1 MSSTRTIDPIWWGS
15 STQQQ
20 AVTHANPTNGRWVIS
35 FETSANETNG
45 VFQLISFGQTGW
57 CLTEPTSGNQLYTAP
72 CVNTPGSDAD
82 KRQNWGLIAPSGST
96 NGRYA
101 LVSNYDGKCA
111 DVLNNSDYDGA
122 WVGAWTCNSTYGSTN
137 QQWTLTDG
145 DGSVSG
151 LSKWP
156 LSTIV
161 PAQLAKEYIG
171 GLARQALQRKTP
183 GSVTFCNWGAYVAWA
198 TVNYA
203 RLTPSMGFQNG
214 WQTPDLLLDQC
225 SSLPIPAGE
234 GLSAQ
239 ITIHLHAAQG
249 NLIAAT
255 YFLTAA
261 YTKTTFQFYG
271 NTCSPSFGVDANDDL
286 SVLLTNVVN
295 ANIGGTCN
303 TPSKDVGNLP
313 SKVSAVQSTVDTNL
327 AALNQQLGIT
337 R

>member
-1 MSSTRTIDPIWWGS
+1 METQHDCDARSSRKRHRLRAVLVVGVLAAMAWAPGVVSVSSASAAPVAASLDGESDLLLRVSVGDEQHADDSTRSGGAAAPS
-15 STQQQ
+15 SRPC
-20 AVTHANPTNGRWVIS
+20 THANPTNGKVGDL

-45 VFQLISFGQTGW
+45 VSSAHL
-57 CLTEPTSGNQLYTAP
+57 
-72 CVNTPGSDAD
+72 VPGSAGMVSDRAHQRQPVLYGAMCEYAGQPDAD
-82 KRQNWGLIAPSGST
+82 KRQNWGLIT
-96 NGRYA
+96 QWQHQRTVRT
-101 LVSNYDGKCA
+101 VSNYDGKCA

-183 GSVTFCNWGAYVAWA
+183 GSVTFCNWRAYVAWA

-214 WQTPDLLLDQC
+214 SRPPTSC
-225 SSLPIPAGE
+225 SISVRRCPSPRGRASPRKSPFTSTRLR
-234 GLSAQ
+234 
-239 ITIHLHAAQG
+239 
-249 NLIAAT
+249 AT
-255 YFLTAA
+255 
-261 YTKTTFQFYG
+261 
-271 NTCSPSFGVDANDDL
+271 
-286 SVLLTNVVN
+286 
-295 ANIGGTCN
+295 
-303 TPSKDVGNLP
+303 
-313 SKVSAVQSTVDTNL
+313 
-327 AALNQQLGIT
+327 
-337 R
+337 